1 MGAEL
6 AGPGGQIGLMAWG
19 KEMRNGNSGSAHGL
33 RPERA
38 AYCSLPGALWAW
50 HATVVRRAGQ
60 RPQARFGMT
69 AHRSPLFLLH
79 KRYKL
84 GGVGVVCV
92 FDCVLH

>member
-19 KEMRNGNSGSAHGL
+19 KEMRNGNSWSLHGL

-50 HATVVRRAGQ
+50 HATAVRRAGQ
-60 RPQARFGMT
+60 RPQAR
-69 AHRSPLFLLH
+69 SSLFLLH